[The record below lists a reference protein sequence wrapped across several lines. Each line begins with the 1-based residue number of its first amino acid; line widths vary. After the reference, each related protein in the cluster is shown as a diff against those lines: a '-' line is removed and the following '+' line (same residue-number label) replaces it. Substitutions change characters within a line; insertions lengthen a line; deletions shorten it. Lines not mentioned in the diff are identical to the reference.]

1 MRVRNIYGTH
11 FMKGAFMDSSE
22 IEYENIKSM
31 IIEMLLE
38 NTSSAA
44 VNLWFSDIKLVLIDD
59 NEAVFVTPT
68 NLKKKIIT
76 QRFQEQL
83 KSILSQIIGFEPSI
97 TIISSESG
105 EEQISKPSPNEEK
118 NVSKIATPRT
128 RGQGYNPDYTFDN
141 FVVGSSNNYAA
152 AFAKQV
158 ASKDYSSGNIGKG
171 DNPFFI
177 YGPSGVGKSHLLYA
191 ISNMILD
198 NHPSTK
204 IVYITGEEFNNQ
216 ILDAINVS
224 KNTPSFREKY
234 RTVDVLLI
242 DDIHFIVGKPTVQ
255 EEFFNTFN
263 TLYNSGKQIIMT
275 SDRPPNEMRYLEDRL
290 KSRFMGG
297 LITDIQL
304 PDFDLR
310 CAIINQ
316 KASQN
321 GLMLSYDVISFL
333 AENVK
338 ASIRQLEGVVKK
350 IGAIQL
356 LEGGDITLERIKNSI
371 KEFIHVKESD
381 TKRMDDIIMAV
392 SKKYGVPREDILS
405 DKRNAEIMLPRHI
418 CIYLARTCTNLSQAS
433 IGKAINRDRTTVIS
447 SENKV
452 KSLMEENHDFA
463 LEINELV
470 RQIKS

>member
-1 MRVRNIYGTH
+1 
-11 FMKGAFMDSSE
+11 MDSKD
-22 IEYENIKSM
+22 IEYESIKSM
-31 IIEMLLE
+31 MIDILSES
-38 NTSSAA
+38 TSPSA
-44 VNLWFSDIKLVLIDD
+44 VKLWFSDLKLILLDD

-68 NLKKKIIT
+68 DLKKKVFS
-76 QRFQEQL
+76 QRFTEQL
-83 KSILSQIIGFEPSI
+83 KSVIGQIIGFEPNI
-97 TIISSESG
+97 TIISSENGHG
-105 EEQISKPSPNEEK
+105 EIKAEQYETSNGDGNQKDIKKISNIHGYKPE
-118 NVSKIATPRT
+118 
-128 RGQGYNPDYTFDN
+128 YTFEN

-158 ASKDYSSGNIGKG
+158 ASKDYSGGYLTKD

-177 YGPSGVGKSHLLYA
+177 YGPSGVGKSHLLFA
-191 ISNMILD
+191 ISNKILE
-198 NHPSTK
+198 NHPGAK
-204 IVYITGEEFNNQ
+204 ISYITGEEFNNQ
-216 ILDAINVS
+216 ILDAINVN
-224 KNTPSFREKY
+224 KNTPAFREKY

-242 DDIHFIVGKPTVQ
+242 DDIHFIAGKSTVQ

-263 TLYNSGKQIIMT
+263 SLYNSGKQIILT
-275 SDRPPNEMRYLEDRL
+275 SDRPPNEMKQLEDRL
-290 KSRFMGG
+290 KTRFMSG

-321 GLMLSYDVISFL
+321 GLKLDYDVIRFL

-338 ASIRQLEGVVKK
+338 SSIRQLEGVVKK
-350 IGAIQL
+350 LGAIQL
-356 LEGGDITLERIKNSI
+356 LEGGDITLDRVKNSI

-392 SKKYGVPREDILS
+392 SKKYGVSREDILS
-405 DKRNAEIMLPRHI
+405 DKRNAEIALPRHI
-418 CIYLARTCTNLSQAS
+418 CVYLARTCTNLSQAQ
-433 IGKAINRDRTTVIS
+433 IGKSINRDRTTIIS

-452 KSLMEENHDFA
+452 KSLMEEDHDFS
-463 LEINELV
+463 LDINELV

>member
-1 MRVRNIYGTH
+1 
-11 FMKGAFMDSSE
+11 MDSKE

-31 IIEMLLE
+31 ILEILLE
-38 NTSSAA
+38 STSSSA
-44 VNLWFSDIKLVLIDD
+44 VNLWFSDIKLILIDD
-59 NEAVFVTPT
+59 NEAVFVTT
-68 NLKKKIIT
+68 SDLKKKVIS
-76 QRFQEQL
+76 QRFSDQL
-83 KSILSQIIGFEPSI
+83 KSVLSQIIGFEPNI
-97 TIISSESG
+97 TIMSSENG
-105 EEQISKPSPNEEK
+105 EGEISK
-118 NVSKIATPRT
+118 ATNSQSVVDNQIQKPQIIST
-128 RGQGYNPDYTFDN
+128 VHGYKPEYTFDN

-158 ASKDYSSGNIGKG
+158 ASKDYSGAYLSKD

-191 ISNMILD
+191 ISNKILE
-198 NHPSTK
+198 NYPSAK
-204 IVYITGEEFNNQ
+204 IKYITGEEFNNQ
-216 ILDAINVS
+216 ILDAININ
-224 KNTPSFREKY
+224 KNTPAFREKY

-242 DDIHFIVGKPTVQ
+242 DDIHFIAGKPTVQ

-263 TLYNSGKQIIMT
+263 ALYNSGKQIILT
-275 SDRPPNEMRYLEDRL
+275 SDRPPNEMKQLEDRL
-290 KSRFMGG
+290 RTRFMSG

-316 KASQN
+316 KATQN
-321 GLMLSYDVISFL
+321 GLNISYDVISFL

-338 ASIRQLEGVVKK
+338 SSIRQLEGVVKK
-350 IGAIQL
+350 LGAIQL
-356 LEGGDITLERIKNSI
+356 LEGGDITLDRVKNSI

-392 SKKYGVPREDILS
+392 SKKYGVSRDDILS

-418 CIYLARTCTNLSQAS
+418 CVYLARTCTNLSQAQ
-433 IGKAINRDRTTVIS
+433 IGKSINRDRTTVIS

-452 KSLMEENHDFA
+452 KSLMESDHDFA
-463 LEINELV
+463 LDINELV

>member
-1 MRVRNIYGTH
+1 
-11 FMKGAFMDSSE
+11 MDSKE

-31 IIEMLLE
+31 ILEILLE
-38 NTSSAA
+38 TTSSSA
-44 VNLWFSDIKLVLIDD
+44 VTLWFSDIKLVLIDD

-68 NLKKKIIT
+68 DLKKKVIS
-76 QRFQEQL
+76 QRFTEQL
-83 KSILSQIIGFEPSI
+83 KSVLNQIIGFEPNI
-97 TIISSESG
+97 TIISSENG
-105 EEQISKPSPNEEK
+105 EGELTTKKVERNDTPVIERQIKSTIP
-118 NVSKIATPRT
+118 
-128 RGQGYNPDYTFDN
+128 GYRPEYTFDN

-158 ASKDYSSGNIGKG
+158 ASKDYSGDFLSRD

-191 ISNMILD
+191 ISNKILENNPD
-198 NHPSTK
+198 AK
-204 IVYITGEEFNNQ
+204 IKYITGEEFNNQ
-216 ILDAINVS
+216 ILDAININ
-224 KNTPSFREKY
+224 KNTSAFREKY

-242 DDIHFIVGKPTVQ
+242 DDIHFIAGKPTVQ

-263 TLYNSGKQIIMT
+263 SLYNSGKQIILT
-275 SDRPPNEMRYLEDRL
+275 SDRPPNEMKQLEDRL
-290 KSRFMGG
+290 RTRFMSG

-321 GLMLSYDVISFL
+321 GLNISYDVISFL

-338 ASIRQLEGVVKK
+338 SSIRQLEGVVKK
-350 IGAIQL
+350 LGAIQL
-356 LEGGDITLERIKNSI
+356 LEGGDITLDRVKNSI

-392 SKKYGVPREDILS
+392 SKKYGVSREDILS
-405 DKRNAEIMLPRHI
+405 DKRNQEIMIPRHI
-418 CIYLARTCTNLSQAS
+418 CIYLARTCTNLSQAQ
-433 IGKAINRDRTTVIS
+433 IGKSINRDRTTVIS

-452 KSLMEENHDFA
+452 KSLMEADHDFA
-463 LEINELV
+463 LDINELV

>member
-1 MRVRNIYGTH
+1 
-11 FMKGAFMDSSE
+11 MDSKE

-31 IIEMLLE
+31 ILEILLE
-38 NTSSAA
+38 TTSSSA
-44 VNLWFSDIKLVLIDD
+44 VTLWFSDIKLVLIDD

-68 NLKKKIIT
+68 DLKKKVIS
-76 QRFQEQL
+76 QRFTDQL
-83 KSILSQIIGFEPSI
+83 KSVLNQIIGFEPNI
-97 TIISSESG
+97 TIISSENG
-105 EEQISKPSPNEEK
+105 EGELTTKKVERNDTPVIERQIKSTIP
-118 NVSKIATPRT
+118 
-128 RGQGYNPDYTFDN
+128 GYRPEYTFDN

-158 ASKDYSSGNIGKG
+158 ASKDYSGDFLSRD

-191 ISNMILD
+191 ISNKILENNPD
-198 NHPSTK
+198 AK
-204 IVYITGEEFNNQ
+204 IKYITGEEFNNQ
-216 ILDAINVS
+216 ILDAININ
-224 KNTPSFREKY
+224 KNTSAFREKY

-242 DDIHFIVGKPTVQ
+242 DDIHFIAGKPTVQ

-263 TLYNSGKQIIMT
+263 SLYNSGKQIILT
-275 SDRPPNEMRYLEDRL
+275 SDRPPNEMKQLEDRL
-290 KSRFMGG
+290 RTRFMSG

-321 GLMLSYDVISFL
+321 GLNISYDVISFL

-338 ASIRQLEGVVKK
+338 SSIRQLEGVVKK
-350 IGAIQL
+350 LGAIQL
-356 LEGGDITLERIKNSI
+356 LEGGDITLDRVKNSI

-392 SKKYGVPREDILS
+392 SKKYGVSREDILS
-405 DKRNAEIMLPRHI
+405 DKRNQEIMIPRHI
-418 CIYLARTCTNLSQAS
+418 CIYLARTCTNLSQAQ
-433 IGKAINRDRTTVIS
+433 IGKSINRDRTTVIS

-452 KSLMEENHDFA
+452 KSLMEADHDFA
-463 LEINELV
+463 LDINELV

>member
-1 MRVRNIYGTH
+1 
-11 FMKGAFMDSSE
+11 MDSKD

-31 IIEMLLE
+31 MIDILLE
-38 NTSSAA
+38 NSSPSV
-44 VNLWFSDIKLVLIDD
+44 VNLWFKDLKLILLDD
-59 NEAVFVTPT
+59 SEAVFVTPT
-68 NLKKKIIT
+68 DLKKKVIS
-76 QRFQEQL
+76 QRFTEQL
-83 KSILSQIIGFEPSI
+83 KSVLGQIIGFEPNI
-97 TIISSESG
+97 TVISSENG
-105 EEQISKPSPNEEK
+105 EGEITAKPVETVNGEIKQREIKTTSN
-118 NVSKIATPRT
+118 I
-128 RGQGYNPDYTFDN
+128 RGYKPEYTFEN

-158 ASKDYSSGNIGKG
+158 ANKDYTSGFISKE

-177 YGPSGVGKSHLLYA
+177 YGPSGVGTSHLLYA
-191 ISNMILD
+191 ISNKILE
-198 NHPSTK
+198 NNPNLK
-204 IVYITGEEFNNQ
+204 ITYITGEEFNNQ
-216 ILDAINVS
+216 ILDAINVN
-224 KNTPSFREKY
+224 KNTSAFREKY

-242 DDIHFIVGKPTVQ
+242 DDIHFIAGKPTVQ

-263 TLYNSGKQIIMT
+263 SLYNSGKQIILT
-275 SDRPPNEMRYLEDRL
+275 SDRPPNEMKQLEERL
-290 KSRFMGG
+290 KTRFMGG

-321 GLMLSYDVISFL
+321 GLMLEYNVISFL

-350 IGAIQL
+350 LGAIQL
-356 LEGGDITLERIKNSI
+356 LEGGDITLDRVKNSI

-381 TKRMDDIIMAV
+381 TKRMDDIIIAV
-392 SKKYGVPREDILS
+392 SKKYGVTRDDILS
-405 DKRNAEIMLPRHI
+405 DKRNQEIMIPRHI
-418 CIYLARTCTNLSQAS
+418 CIYLARTCTNLSQAQ
-433 IGKAINRDRTTVIS
+433 IGRAINRDRTTVIS

-452 KSLMEENHDFA
+452 KSLMEEDHDFA

-470 RQIKS
+470 RQIKN

>member
-1 MRVRNIYGTH
+1 M
-11 FMKGAFMDSSE
+11 
-22 IEYENIKSM
+22 EYESIKSM

-68 NLKKKIIT
+68 NLKKKIIS
-76 QRFQEQL
+76 QRFSDQL
-83 KSILSQIIGFEPSI
+83 KSILNQIIGFEPNI
-97 TIISSESG
+97 TIMSSENG
-105 EEQISKPSPNEEK
+105 EGEISPPVTVNSESLSTETKTNK
-118 NVSKIATPRT
+118 R
-128 RGQGYNPDYTFDN
+128 YNPDYTFDN
-141 FVVGSSNNYAA
+141 FVVGSSNNYAV
-152 AFAKQV
+152 AFAKQI
-158 ASKDYSSGNIGKG
+158 ASKDYSKG
-171 DNPFFI
+171 QVDKSDNPFFI

-191 ISNMILD
+191 ISNLILD
-198 NHPSTK
+198 NHPNTK

-242 DDIHFIVGKPTVQ
+242 DDIHFIAGKSTVQ

-263 TLYNSGKQIIMT
+263 TLYNSGKQIILT
-275 SDRPPNEMRYLEDRL
+275 SDRPPNEMRQLEDRL
-290 KSRFMGG
+290 HTRFMSG

-321 GLMLSYDVISFL
+321 GLYIPYDVIRFL

-338 ASIRQLEGVVKK
+338 SSIRQLEGVVKK

-356 LEGGDITLERIKNSI
+356 LEGGDITLERVKNSI

-392 SKKYGVPREDILS
+392 SKKYGVKRDDILS

-418 CIYLARTCTNLSQAS
+418 CVYLARTCTNLSQSS

-447 SENKV
+447 SENKI
-452 KSLMEENHDFA
+452 KQLMEENHDFA
-463 LEINELV
+463 IEINELV

>member
-1 MRVRNIYGTH
+1 
-11 FMKGAFMDSSE
+11 MDSKD
-22 IEYENIKSM
+22 IEYESIKSM
-31 IIEMLLE
+31 MIDILSES
-38 NTSSAA
+38 TSPSA
-44 VNLWFSDIKLVLIDD
+44 VKLWFSDLKLILIDD

-68 NLKKKIIT
+68 DLKKKVIS
-76 QRFQEQL
+76 QRFTEQL
-83 KSILSQIIGFEPSI
+83 KSVLGQIIGFEPNI
-97 TIISSESG
+97 TVISSE
-105 EEQISKPSPNEEK
+105 N
-118 NVSKIATPRT
+118 
-128 RGQGYNPDYTFDN
+128 GQGEIKAERYETTNGEVLQKEIKTSSNIRGYKPEYTFEN

-158 ASKDYSSGNIGKG
+158 ANKDYSGAYLTKD

-191 ISNMILD
+191 ISNKILE
-198 NHPSTK
+198 NHPSAK
-204 IVYITGEEFNNQ
+204 ISYITGEEFNNQ
-216 ILDAINVS
+216 ILDAINVN
-224 KNTPSFREKY
+224 KNTPAFREKY

-242 DDIHFIVGKPTVQ
+242 DDIHFIAGKSTVQ

-263 TLYNSGKQIIMT
+263 SLYNSGKQIILT
-275 SDRPPNEMRYLEDRL
+275 SDRPPNEMKQLEDRL
-290 KSRFMGG
+290 KTRFMSG

-321 GLMLSYDVISFL
+321 GLMLDYDVIRFL

-338 ASIRQLEGVVKK
+338 SSIRQLEGVVKK
-350 IGAIQL
+350 LGAIQL
-356 LEGGDITLERIKNSI
+356 LEGGEITLDRVKNSI

-392 SKKYGVPREDILS
+392 SKKYGVSREDILS
-405 DKRNAEIMLPRHI
+405 DKRNAEIALPRHI
-418 CIYLARTCTNLSQAS
+418 CVYLARTCTNLSQAQ
-433 IGKAINRDRTTVIS
+433 IGKSINRDRTTIIS

-452 KSLMEENHDFA
+452 KSLMEEDHDFS
-463 LEINELV
+463 LDINELV

>member
-1 MRVRNIYGTH
+1 
-11 FMKGAFMDSSE
+11 MDSKD

-31 IIEMLLE
+31 MIDILLE
-38 NTSSAA
+38 NSSPSV
-44 VNLWFSDIKLVLIDD
+44 VNLWFKDLKLILLDD
-59 NEAVFVTPT
+59 SEAVFVTPT
-68 NLKKKIIT
+68 DLKKKVIS
-76 QRFQEQL
+76 QRFTEQL
-83 KSILSQIIGFEPSI
+83 KSVLGQIIGFEPNI
-97 TIISSESG
+97 TVISSENG
-105 EEQISKPSPNEEK
+105 EGEITAKPVETVNGEIKQREIKTTSN
-118 NVSKIATPRT
+118 I
-128 RGQGYNPDYTFDN
+128 RGYKPEYTFEN

-158 ASKDYSSGNIGKG
+158 ASKDYASGFISKE

-191 ISNMILD
+191 ISNKILE
-198 NHPSTK
+198 NNPNLK
-204 IVYITGEEFNNQ
+204 INYITGEEFNNQ
-216 ILDAINVS
+216 ILDAINVN
-224 KNTPSFREKY
+224 KNTSAFREKY

-242 DDIHFIVGKPTVQ
+242 DDIHFIAGKPTVQ

-263 TLYNSGKQIIMT
+263 SLYNSGKQIILT
-275 SDRPPNEMRYLEDRL
+275 SDRPPNEMKQLEERL
-290 KSRFMGG
+290 KTRFMGG

-321 GLMLSYDVISFL
+321 GLMLEYNVISFL

-350 IGAIQL
+350 LGAIQL
-356 LEGGDITLERIKNSI
+356 LEGGDITLDRVKNSI

-381 TKRMDDIIMAV
+381 TKRMDDIIIAV
-392 SKKYGVPREDILS
+392 SKKYGVTRDDILS
-405 DKRNAEIMLPRHI
+405 DKRNQEIMIPRHI
-418 CIYLARTCTNLSQAS
+418 CIYLARTCTNLSQAQ
-433 IGKAINRDRTTVIS
+433 IGRAINRDRTTVIS

-452 KSLMEENHDFA
+452 KSLMEEDHDFA

-470 RQIKS
+470 RQIKN

>member
-1 MRVRNIYGTH
+1 
-11 FMKGAFMDSSE
+11 MDSKE

-31 IIEMLLE
+31 ILEILLE
-38 NTSSAA
+38 TTSSSA
-44 VNLWFSDIKLVLIDD
+44 VTLWFSDIKLVLIDD

-68 NLKKKIIT
+68 DLKKKVIS
-76 QRFQEQL
+76 QRFTEQL
-83 KSILSQIIGFEPSI
+83 KGVLNQIIGFEPNI
-97 TIISSESG
+97 TIISSENG
-105 EEQISKPSPNEEK
+105 EGELTTKKVQSNDTPVIERQIKSTIP
-118 NVSKIATPRT
+118 
-128 RGQGYNPDYTFDN
+128 GYRPEYTFDN

-158 ASKDYSSGNIGKG
+158 ASKDYSSAFLSRD

-191 ISNMILD
+191 ISNKILENNPD
-198 NHPSTK
+198 AK
-204 IVYITGEEFNNQ
+204 IKYITGEEFNNQ
-216 ILDAINVS
+216 ILDAININ
-224 KNTPSFREKY
+224 KNTSAFREKY

-242 DDIHFIVGKPTVQ
+242 DDIHFIAGKPTVQ

-263 TLYNSGKQIIMT
+263 SLYNSGKQIILT
-275 SDRPPNEMRYLEDRL
+275 SDRPPNEMKQLEDRL
-290 KSRFMGG
+290 RTRFMSG

-321 GLMLSYDVISFL
+321 GLNISYDVISFL

-338 ASIRQLEGVVKK
+338 SSIRQLEGVVKK
-350 IGAIQL
+350 LGAIQL
-356 LEGGDITLERIKNSI
+356 LEGGDITLNRVKNSI

-392 SKKYGVPREDILS
+392 SKKYGVSREDILS
-405 DKRNAEIMLPRHI
+405 DKRNQEIMIPRHI
-418 CIYLARTCTNLSQAS
+418 CIYLARTCTNLSQAQ
-433 IGKAINRDRTTVIS
+433 IGKSINRDRTTVIS

-452 KSLMEENHDFA
+452 KSLMEADHDFA
-463 LEINELV
+463 LDINELV
-470 RQIKS
+470 RQIKN

>member
-1 MRVRNIYGTH
+1 
-11 FMKGAFMDSSE
+11 MDSKE

-31 IIEMLLE
+31 ILEILLE
-38 NTSSAA
+38 NTSSSA
-44 VNLWFSDIKLVLIDD
+44 VKLWFSDIKLILIDD

-68 NLKKKIIT
+68 DLKKKVIS
-76 QRFQEQL
+76 QRFTEQL
-83 KSILSQIIGFEPSI
+83 KSVLGQIIGFEPNI
-97 TIISSESG
+97 TIISSENG
-105 EEQISKPSPNEEK
+105 EGEIVTTEKKSSDNTQPAQRTTTSNLRGYKPE
-118 NVSKIATPRT
+118 
-128 RGQGYNPDYTFDN
+128 YTFDN

-158 ASKDYSSGNIGKG
+158 ANKNYSGEYLSKD

-191 ISNMILD
+191 ISNKILE
-198 NHPSTK
+198 NHPNAK
-204 IVYITGEEFNNQ
+204 INYITGEEFNNQ
-216 ILDAINVS
+216 ILDAININ
-224 KNTPSFREKY
+224 KNTPAFREKY
-234 RTVDVLLI
+234 RTADVLLI
-242 DDIHFIVGKPTVQ
+242 DDIHFIAGKPTVQ

-263 TLYNSGKQIIMT
+263 SLYNSGKQIILT
-275 SDRPPNEMRYLEDRL
+275 SDRPPNEMKQLEDRL
-290 KSRFMGG
+290 KTRFMSG

-321 GLMLSYDVISFL
+321 GLILSYDVISFL

-338 ASIRQLEGVVKK
+338 SSIRQLEGVVKK
-350 IGAIQL
+350 LGAIQL
-356 LEGGDITLERIKNSI
+356 LEGGDITLDRVKNSI

-392 SKKYGVPREDILS
+392 SKKYGVTRDDILS

-418 CIYLARTCTNLSQAS
+418 CIYLARTCTNLSQAQ
-433 IGKAINRDRTTVIS
+433 IGKSINRDRTTVIS

-452 KSLMEENHDFA
+452 KTMMEADHDFA
-463 LEINELV
+463 LDINELV
-470 RQIKS
+470 RQIKN

>member
-1 MRVRNIYGTH
+1 
-11 FMKGAFMDSSE
+11 MDSKE

-31 IIEMLLE
+31 ILEILLE
-38 NTSSAA
+38 TTSSSA
-44 VNLWFSDIKLVLIDD
+44 VTLWFSDIKLILIDD

-68 NLKKKIIT
+68 DLKKKVIS
-76 QRFQEQL
+76 QRFTEQL
-83 KSILSQIIGFEPSI
+83 KSVLNQIIGFEPNI
-97 TIISSESG
+97 TIISSENG
-105 EEQISKPSPNEEK
+105 EGELTTKKVERNDTPVIERQIKSTIP
-118 NVSKIATPRT
+118 
-128 RGQGYNPDYTFDN
+128 GYRPEYTFDN

-158 ASKDYSSGNIGKG
+158 ASKDYSGDFLSRD

-191 ISNMILD
+191 ISNKILENNPD
-198 NHPSTK
+198 AK
-204 IVYITGEEFNNQ
+204 IKYITGEEFNNQ
-216 ILDAINVS
+216 ILDAININ
-224 KNTPSFREKY
+224 KNTSAFREKY

-242 DDIHFIVGKPTVQ
+242 DDIHFIAGKPTVQ

-263 TLYNSGKQIIMT
+263 SLYNSGKQIILT
-275 SDRPPNEMRYLEDRL
+275 SDRPPNEMKQLEDRL
-290 KSRFMGG
+290 RTRFMSG

-321 GLMLSYDVISFL
+321 GLNISYDVISFL

-338 ASIRQLEGVVKK
+338 SSIRQLEGVVKK
-350 IGAIQL
+350 LGAIQL
-356 LEGGDITLERIKNSI
+356 LEGGDITLDRVKNSI

-392 SKKYGVPREDILS
+392 SKKYGVSREDILS
-405 DKRNAEIMLPRHI
+405 DKRNQEIMIPRHI
-418 CIYLARTCTNLSQAS
+418 CIYLARTCTNLSQAQ
-433 IGKAINRDRTTVIS
+433 IGKSINRDRTTVIS

-452 KSLMEENHDFA
+452 KSLMEADHDFA
-463 LEINELV
+463 LDINELV

>member
-1 MRVRNIYGTH
+1 M
-11 FMKGAFMDSSE
+11 SSKD
-22 IEYENIKSM
+22 IEYESIKSM
-31 IIEMLLE
+31 MIDILSES
-38 NTSSAA
+38 TSPSA
-44 VNLWFSDIKLVLIDD
+44 VKLWFSDLKLILIDD

-68 NLKKKIIT
+68 DLKKKVIS
-76 QRFQEQL
+76 QRFTDQL
-83 KSILSQIIGFEPSI
+83 KSVLGEIIGFEPNI
-97 TIISSESG
+97 TIISSENG
-105 EEQISKPSPNEEK
+105 EGEIKVEGYDASNGEIKQREIKTTSNIRGYKPE
-118 NVSKIATPRT
+118 
-128 RGQGYNPDYTFDN
+128 YTFDN

-158 ASKDYSSGNIGKG
+158 ASKNYSGEYLSKD

-191 ISNMILD
+191 ISNKILE
-198 NHPSTK
+198 NHPTAK
-204 IVYITGEEFNNQ
+204 ISYITGEEFNNQ
-216 ILDAINVS
+216 ILDAINVN
-224 KNTPSFREKY
+224 KNTPAFREKY

-242 DDIHFIVGKPTVQ
+242 DDIHFIAGKSTVQ

-263 TLYNSGKQIIMT
+263 SLYNSGKQIILT
-275 SDRPPNEMRYLEDRL
+275 SDRPPNEMKQLEDRL
-290 KSRFMGG
+290 KTRFMSG

-316 KASQN
+316 KATQN
-321 GLMLSYDVISFL
+321 GLNISYDVIRFL

-338 ASIRQLEGVVKK
+338 SSIRQLEGVVKK
-350 IGAIQL
+350 LGAIQL
-356 LEGGDITLERIKNSI
+356 LEGGDITLDRVKNSI

-392 SKKYGVPREDILS
+392 SKKYGVSREDILS
-405 DKRNAEIMLPRHI
+405 DKRNAEIAFPRHI
-418 CIYLARTCTNLSQAS
+418 CVYLARTCTNLSQAQ
-433 IGKAINRDRTTVIS
+433 IGKSINRDRTTIIS

-452 KSLMEENHDFA
+452 KSLMEEDHDFS

>member
-1 MRVRNIYGTH
+1 
-11 FMKGAFMDSSE
+11 MDSKE

-31 IIEMLLE
+31 ILEILLE
-38 NTSSAA
+38 STSSSA
-44 VNLWFSDIKLVLIDD
+44 VNLWFSDIKLILIDD
-59 NEAVFVTPT
+59 NEAVFVTT
-68 NLKKKIIT
+68 SDLKKKVIS
-76 QRFQEQL
+76 QRFSDQL
-83 KSILSQIIGFEPSI
+83 KSVLSQIIGFEPNI
-97 TIISSESG
+97 TIMSSENG
-105 EEQISKPSPNEEK
+105 EGEISK
-118 NVSKIATPRT
+118 ATNSQSVVDNQIQKPQIIST
-128 RGQGYNPDYTFDN
+128 VHGYKPEYTFDN

-158 ASKDYSSGNIGKG
+158 ASKDYSGAYLSKD

-191 ISNMILD
+191 ISNKILE
-198 NHPSTK
+198 NYPSAK
-204 IVYITGEEFNNQ
+204 IKYITGEEFNNQ
-216 ILDAINVS
+216 ILDAININ
-224 KNTPSFREKY
+224 KNTPAFREKY

-242 DDIHFIVGKPTVQ
+242 DDIHFIAGKPTVQ

-263 TLYNSGKQIIMT
+263 ALYNSGKQIILT
-275 SDRPPNEMRYLEDRL
+275 SDRPPNEMKQLEDRL
-290 KSRFMGG
+290 RTRFMSG

-316 KASQN
+316 KATQN
-321 GLMLSYDVISFL
+321 GLNISYDVISFL

-338 ASIRQLEGVVKK
+338 SSIRQLEGVVKK
-350 IGAIQL
+350 LGAIQL
-356 LEGGDITLERIKNSI
+356 LEGGDITLDRVKNSI

-392 SKKYGVPREDILS
+392 SKKYGVSRDDILS

-418 CIYLARTCTNLSQAS
+418 CVYLARTCTNLSQAQ
-433 IGKAINRDRTTVIS
+433 IGKSINRDRTTVIS

-452 KSLMEENHDFA
+452 KSLMESDHDFA
-463 LEINELV
+463 LDINELV
-470 RQIKS
+470 RQIKN

>member
-1 MRVRNIYGTH
+1 
-11 FMKGAFMDSSE
+11 MDSKD

-31 IIEMLLE
+31 LLEILLE
-38 NTSSAA
+38 NTSSSA
-44 VNLWFSDIKLVLIDD
+44 VKLWFSDIKLVLIDD

-68 NLKKKIIT
+68 DLKKKIIT
-76 QRFQEQL
+76 QRFTDHL
-83 KSILSQIIGFEPSI
+83 KNAIGQIIGFEPNI
-97 TIISSESG
+97 TIISSENG
-105 EEQISKPSPNEEK
+105 EGEIVANTVPHQSENSHPTVQRQIKSTIP
-118 NVSKIATPRT
+118 
-128 RGQGYNPDYTFDN
+128 GYRPEFTFDN

-158 ASKDYSSGNIGKG
+158 ASKNFSSGYVSKD

-177 YGPSGVGKSHLLYA
+177 YGPSGVGKSHLLFA
-191 ISNMILD
+191 ISNMIID
-198 NHPSTK
+198 NNPDVK
-204 IVYITGEEFNNQ
+204 IKYITGEEFNNQ
-216 ILDAINVS
+216 ILDAININ
-224 KNTPSFREKY
+224 KNAPAFREKY

-242 DDIHFIVGKPTVQ
+242 DDIHFIAGKPTVQ

-263 TLYNSGKQIIMT
+263 ALFNSGKQIILT
-275 SDRPPNEMRYLEDRL
+275 SDRPPNEMKQLEERL
-290 KSRFMGG
+290 RTRFLGG

-316 KASQN
+316 KATQN
-321 GLMLSYDVISFL
+321 DLKLSYDVISFL

-338 ASIRQLEGVVKK
+338 SSIRQLEGVVKK
-350 IGAIQL
+350 LGAIQL
-356 LEGGDITLERIKNSI
+356 LEGGDITLDRVRNSI
-371 KEFIHVKESD
+371 KEFINVKESD

-392 SKKYGVPREDILS
+392 SKKYGVTRDDILS

-418 CIYLARTCTNLSQAS
+418 CIYLARTCTNLSQVA

-452 KSLMEENHDFA
+452 KSLMESDHDFA
-463 LEINELV
+463 LDINELV